1 MNPSV
6 RTPGA
11 AAAAL
16 GLVSLL
22 ALSACSSDEAEA
34 SAEGSDLTPVNM
46 AFEWTCAGDW
56 SVVYSGLEEG
66 IFEDHG
72 IDLSYDRGQGG
83 SDTVPLV
90 AAGEFDLGILSAAP
104 VAIGAGQDLP
114 LTVIGAAATVGPV
127 TILADPSITT
137 PKDLEGKSLAV
148 QTDQFEGAVWE
159 AFVSATGID
168 ASTIEVIPSDDATQA
183 EFLAGDIDAFVIF
196 YPTTSTQAI
205 LAERPDLTV
214 MPMQEFVPTY
224 GHVFTANDA
233 WLADNAEAAQ
243 GFTTAW
249 AESAKW
255 VLDNYDAA
263 YDTLVEN
270 CAEVGPEALQF
281 SMDAYFEAYTA
292 GSSTEDG
299 LGSLRADELAETQAV
314 LVEFGLAEAVDVD
327 EWVSEDYLPE
337 PAVLP

>member
-1 MNPSV
+1 MHLFARKS
-6 RTPGA
+6 GA
-11 AAAAL
+11 AVAAV
-16 GLVSLL
+16 GLTSLL
-22 ALSACSSDEAEA
+22 ALSACGSDSEA
-34 SAEGSDLTPVNM
+34 SAEGGLTPVKM

-56 SVVYSGLEEG
+56 SVVYSGLEQG
-66 IFEDHG
+66 IFEDNG

-104 VAIGAGQDLP
+104 VSIGAGQDLP
-114 LTVIGAAATVGPV
+114 LTVIGAASTVGPV
-127 TILADPSITT
+127 TILADPSITS
-137 PKDLEGKSLAV
+137 PEDLEGKSLAV

-159 AFVSATGID
+159 AYVAATGID
-168 ASTIEVIPSDDATQA
+168 ASTIDVIPSDDATQA

-196 YPTTSTQAI
+196 YPTSSTQAI

-214 MPMQEFVPTY
+214 MPMQDVVPTY

-233 WLADNAEAAQ
+233 WLKDNEEAAQ

-263 YDTLVEN
+263 YDTLVEE
-270 CAEVGPEALQF
+270 CPEVSPEALKF
-281 SMDAYFEAYTA
+281 SMDAYFDGYTA
-292 GSSTEDG
+292 GTSAEDG
-299 LGSLRADELAETQAV
+299 LGSLTLDGLADTQSV
-314 LVEFGLAEAVDVD
+314 LVDAGLAEAVDVSD
-327 EWVSEDYLPE
+327 WVSEDYQPD